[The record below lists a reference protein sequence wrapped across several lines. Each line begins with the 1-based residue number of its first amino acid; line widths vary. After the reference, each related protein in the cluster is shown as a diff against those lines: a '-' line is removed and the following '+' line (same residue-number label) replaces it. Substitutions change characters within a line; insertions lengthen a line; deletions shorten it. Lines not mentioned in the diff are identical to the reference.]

1 MAFEIAGRHHLSHFC
16 VSSVLWIRRR
26 QGILPNLEAI
36 QIVRIKS
43 FYGNLCMSVFDC
55 RQDKSFLVKRK
66 SVLKT
71 MRTGGRE
78 GERQRDSDRETQR
91 ERETQCAQ
99 LIVNN
104 QNQMVWPLLKGQE
117 GKQWWAECI
126 LEVLAFHHRAF
137 VCWVTNKCRPIS
149 PGKAALDDTSQTF
162 FLLILLVIAIYL
174 FQAVWEWRK
183 AHECRCQ
190 TFLPTSYVN
199 VIIGFTW
206 LSSTVEWRHP
216 EFILISTPAHKASIG
231 L

>member
-104 QNQMVWPLLKGQE
+104 QNQMVWPLLKGQK
-117 GKQWWAECI
+117 GKQRENSDGQN
-126 LEVLAFHHRAF
+126 AF
-137 VCWVTNKCRPIS
+137 
-149 PGKAALDDTSQTF
+149 
-162 FLLILLVIAIYL
+162 
-174 FQAVWEWRK
+174 WRSLPFIT
-183 AHECRCQ
+183 EPSYVGW
-190 TFLPTSYVN
+190 PTSVGRFPL
-199 VIIGFTW
+199 VKQLWMTQAKHF
-206 LSSTVEWRHP
+206 SS
-216 EFILISTPAHKASIG
+216 
-231 L
+231 